1 MLNKMQIVI
10 LVSLFPPKWLAG
22 TEIATYNIAKY
33 LARKGHEV
41 HVITSWDEGLP
52 NESFEEGFY
61 VHRIRVPRLRIGGY
75 TLHVLR
81 ELLLI
86 KELSPDVVHAQSIWR
101 GVACVLARK
110 LFDIPCVVWGQ
121 GSDVYLPWRFKKVI
135 SKFVLGNADALIAL
149 TEHMKQKMIEILGRE
164 RCDIFVIPNGIDYEF
179 FSGYLRKQGLST
191 LEPVNNKKKVILYVG
206 RLEPV
211 KGVRYLVEAVRILI
225 DKGLRNIKVLIVGD
239 GSEKRYLEE
248 LVEKLGLEDYIVF
261 VGRVPHDKI
270 PEYMAS
276 ADLFVLPSLSE
287 GFGIVVLEAMA
298 MGLPIIAS
306 RVGGLPWIIKDGDNG
321 FLVEPRNPHEIAEK
335 ITFLLFNDDLRTY
348 ISRRNIE
355 KAREY
360 SWENIIKKLEKV
372 YTYTYIARNNHKK
385 EFCISMNRDAK
396 FLPDFSNKE

>member
-1 MLNKMQIVI
+1 
-10 LVSLFPPKWLAG
+10 LAG

-33 LARKGHEV
+33 LARRGHEV

-61 VHRIRVPRLRIGGY
+61 VHRIRIPRLKIGGY
-75 TLHVLR
+75 TLHVLK

-86 KELSPDVVHAQSIWR
+86 KELSPDIVHAQGITR
-101 GVACVLARK
+101 GAACVLARK
-110 LFDIPCVVWGQ
+110 LFGIPCVVWGR

-135 SKFVLGNADALIAL
+135 SKFVLGNADALITL
-149 TEHMKQKMIEILGRE
+149 TEHMKQKMIELLGRE

-179 FSGYLRKQGLST
+179 FSSYLGKRGSVT
-191 LEPVNNKKKVILYVG
+191 SEPGNNKKVVLYVG
-206 RLEPV
+206 RLDPV
-211 KGVRYLVEAVRILI
+211 KGVRYLVQAMGILR
-225 DKGLRNIKVLIVGD
+225 DRGLRNAKLLIVGD
-239 GSEKRYLEE
+239 GSEKKYLEE
-248 LVEKLGLEDYIVF
+248 LVKKLGLEDYIVF
-261 VGRVPHDKI
+261 VGRVSHDKI

-287 GFGIVVLEAMA
+287 GFPNVIIEAMA

-306 RVGGLPWIIKDGDNG
+306 RVGGLPWIIKDGVNG
-321 FLVEPRNPHEIAEK
+321 FLVEPSNPHEIAEK
-335 ITFLLFNDDLRTY
+335 ITFLLINDDLRTY

-372 YTYTYIARNNHKK
+372 YTYTHIARDNHVSKK
-385 EFCISMNRDAK
+385 R
-396 FLPDFSNKE
+396 

>member
-1 MLNKMQIVI
+1 MRIVI

-75 TLHVLR
+75 TLHALR

-86 KELSPDVVHAQSIWR
+86 KELSPDIVHAQSIPR
-101 GVACVLARK
+101 GTACVLARK
-110 LFDIPCVVWGQ
+110 LFGIPCVVWGR
-121 GSDVYLPWRFKKVI
+121 GSDVYLPWRFKEVL
-135 SKFVLGNADALIAL
+135 SKFVLRNADALIAL
-149 TEHMKQKMIEILGRE
+149 TGHMKQKMIELLGKE

-179 FSGYLRKQGLST
+179 FSSYLGKQGSVT
-191 LEPVNNKKKVILYVG
+191 SEPGNNKKVVLYVG
-206 RLEPV
+206 RLDPV
-211 KGVRYLVEAVRILI
+211 KGVRYLVQAMGILR
-225 DKGLRNIKVLIVGD
+225 DRGLRNAKLLIVGD
-239 GSEKRYLEE
+239 GSEKKYLEE
-248 LVEKLGLEDYIVF
+248 LVKKLGLEDYVVF
-261 VGRVPHDKI
+261 AGKVSHEKI
-270 PEYMAS
+270 PEYMAL
-276 ADLFVLPSLSE
+276 ADVFVLPSLSE
-287 GFGIVVLEAMA
+287 GFPTVVLEAMA
-298 MGLPIIAS
+298 MGLPVIAS

-335 ITFLLFNDDLRTY
+335 ITFLLINDDLRTY

-360 SWENIIKKLEKV
+360 SWENIVKKLEKV
-372 YTYTYIARNNHKK
+372 YTHIY
-385 EFCISMNRDAK
+385 CQG
-396 FLPDFSNKE
+396 

>member
-1 MLNKMQIVI
+1 MRIVI

-33 LARKGHEV
+33 LARRGHEV

-52 NESFEEGFY
+52 EESFEEGFY
-61 VHRIRVPRLRIGGY
+61 VHRIRVPRLKIGGY
-75 TLHVLR
+75 TLHVLK

-86 KELSPDVVHAQSIWR
+86 KGLSPDIVHAQSIMR
-101 GVACVLARK
+101 GTACVLARK
-110 LFDIPCVVWGQ
+110 LFGIPCVVMGQ

-135 SKFVLGNADALIAL
+135 SKLVLGNADALIAL
-149 TEHMKQKMIEILGRE
+149 TEHMKQKMIELLGRE
-164 RCDIFVIPNGIDYEF
+164 RCDIFVIPNGIDDKF
-179 FSGYLRKQGLST
+179 FSGYLRKQSPAT

-211 KGVRYLVEAVRILI
+211 KGVRYLVQAVRILI
-225 DKGLRNIKVLIVGD
+225 DKDLRNIKLLIVGD

-248 LVEKLGLEDYIVF
+248 LVKKLGLEDYIVF

-287 GFGIVVLEAMA
+287 GFPIVTVEVMV

-306 RVGGLPWIIKDGDNG
+306 RVGGLPWIIRDGENG
-321 FLVEPRNPHEIAEK
+321 FLVEPRNPRDIAEK
-335 ITFLLFNDDLRTY
+335 ITLLLTNDDLRAY
-348 ISRRNIE
+348 MSKRNIE
-355 KAREY
+355 EATKY
-360 SWENIIKKLEKV
+360 SWKKIVEKLEKV
-372 YTYTYIARNNHKK
+372 YMHIISRNHNSGRRQDLN
-385 EFCISMNRDAK
+385 ELYRG
-396 FLPDFSNKE
+396 L